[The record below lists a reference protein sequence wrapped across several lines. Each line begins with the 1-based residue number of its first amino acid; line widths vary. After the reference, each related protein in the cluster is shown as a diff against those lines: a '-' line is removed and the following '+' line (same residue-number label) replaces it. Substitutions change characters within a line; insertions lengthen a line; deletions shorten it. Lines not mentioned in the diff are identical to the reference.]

1 MPYHEFASNF
11 SLGVTCFSTLE
22 DPHSNLGTRFFLR
35 GQGCDTPGVSFGLC
49 QKNYPNLGCSVKT
62 SISRSCLSLSI
73 RLSHGSSPN
82 SELFDHEKQ
91 PILERVKTFILETNA
106 NSIIIL
112 NLSNS
117 SKARLIKR
125 STAASRAVS
134 DSDFSMFDLCP
145 KINPTPYS
153 QTECLICHHQINFI
167 RLGQISHVRTE
178 LKTPYRQRF

>member
-1 MPYHEFASNF
+1 
-11 SLGVTCFSTLE
+11 VTLQVSVSCYVGRFILISDAQWKFLFLARVCFWL
-22 DPHSNLGTRFFLR
+22 
-35 GQGCDTPGVSFGLC
+35 
-49 QKNYPNLGCSVKT
+49 
-62 SISRSCLSLSI
+62 SRLFI
-73 RLSHGSSPN
+73 HISPN
-82 SELFDHEKQ
+82 SELFNLTEGQIWSLLK
-91 PILERVKTFILETNA
+91 LLFLGTNA

-145 KINPTPYS
+145 KFNPTPYS
-153 QTECLICHHQINFI
+153 QTECLICRHQINFF